1 MKKKPS
7 SNTIQEALDAS
18 PNWAKEV
25 TFIISDP
32 ATAPVEPIQFII
44 DGMAAR
50 GLITIMAGPAG
61 SGKSYLMQYLLQ
73 SRTRDILPVH
83 PGVAVYLT
91 GADASESETRNRARK
106 LIHYGHGGLLTAQ
119 LENPDVL
126 GLIHDNVFRLALTQQ
141 LLELKADAVV
151 FDTLRDYYDGDSKE
165 AQIANK
171 TMVAFRKLAEQ
182 ARVAVIII
190 THTRKNITDRNDPKV
205 EDVADSRIYTSKA
218 DFVFGLQHE
227 YLTNGRGTL
236 VQINNL
242 KSRSSQPIPRIRY
255 LVTELDGH
263 VHIHPSDDAFENE
276 RKVKQQLEKA
286 LELDRK
292 IMELAAAGLTQ
303 GEIAK
308 LIGKSRKTVNEHL
321 KGRTKQV

>member
-1 MKKKPS
+1 MKKNTS
-7 SNTIQEALDAS
+7 SNTIQEALDTS
-18 PNWAKEV
+18 SNGAKEV

-50 GLITIMAGPAG
+50 GLITIMAGTAG

-73 SRTRDILPVH
+73 SRNRDILPVH

-119 LENPDVL
+119 LKDPDVL
-126 GLIHDNVFRLALTQQ
+126 ALICADEFRLGLTKQ
-141 LLELKADAVV
+141 LLELQADAVV

-165 AQIANK
+165 AQVANK

-190 THTRKNITDRNDPKV
+190 THTRKNITDRNELRV

-218 DFVFGLQHE
+218 DYVFGLQHE
-227 YLTNGRGTL
+227 YRTSDQTTL

-242 KSRSSQPIPRIRY
+242 KSRSSRPIPRIRY
-255 LVTELDGH
+255 VVTEVDDL
-263 VHIHPSDDAFENE
+263 VHIQPSDDAFENE
-276 RKVKQQLEKA
+276 RKAKQ
-286 LELDRK
+286 
-292 IMELAAAGLTQ
+292 
-303 GEIAK
+303 
-308 LIGKSRKTVNEHL
+308 
-321 KGRTKQV
+321 